1 MKSFVAVLVLLSTSV
16 VMSRNDI
23 IKQLQPG
30 DEQSLKNE
38 IQAEVQETEATVS
51 NQENCQPDIQTL
63 LRELSVKLAEQSVE
77 LRYTKSTVEKQLE
90 ELKKQNEASEK
101 QLEELK
107 KQNEASEKQLE
118 ELKKQNEV
126 AEIRLKTNEK
136 QVEELKQ
143 QNKAQARELGTLQMR
158 SNFTENHVKE
168 LSRENGYKYAF
179 SASLFASDS
188 HTLTGPFNVPFTL
201 KYSNVFVNIG
211 KAYNPNTGIFTAP
224 IRGVYTFRFS
234 ITGHGSDSSTG
245 ARLFKNGRHVVIA
258 YCHQPTYSVST
269 TNGASLLLEVGDV
282 VYVQLYPKSQLL
294 DNGNFYNTF
303 SGQLLFPV

>member
-16 VMSRNDI
+16 VMSKNDI
-23 IKQLQPG
+23 LKQLQSG
-30 DEQSLKNE
+30 EEQSLKNE

-77 LRYTKSTVEKQLE
+77 LRNIKSQMSTVEKQLE
-90 ELKKQNEASEK
+90 ELKKQNKGSEK

-107 KQNEASEKQLE
+107 KKNEDK
-118 ELKKQNEV
+118 
-126 AEIRLKTNEK
+126 I
-136 QVEELKQ
+136 
-143 QNKAQARELGTLQMR
+143 
-158 SNFTENHVKE
+158 
-168 LSRENGYKYAF
+168 AF
-179 SASLFASDS
+179 SASLSASGES
-188 HTLTGPFNVPFTL
+188 KYTGPFNTEVTL
-201 KYSNVFVNIG
+201 KYTNVFVNTG
-211 KAYNPNTGIFTAP
+211 NAYNSNTGIFTAP

-258 YCHQPTYSVST
+258 YCHQPSHVVST

-282 VYVQLYPKSQLL
+282 VYVQLFPKSQIF

-303 SGQLLFPV
+303 SGQLLFTV

>member
-1 MKSFVAVLVLLSTSV
+1 MGSV
-16 VMSRNDI
+16 CFI
-23 IKQLQPG
+23 
-30 DEQSLKNE
+30 
-38 IQAEVQETEATVS
+38 
-51 NQENCQPDIQTL
+51 
-63 LRELSVKLAEQSVE
+63 
-77 LRYTKSTVEKQLE
+77 
-90 ELKKQNEASEK
+90 ASEK

-107 KQNEASEKQLE
+107 KQNEGEQSAFGSIKHCVKNILR
-118 ELKKQNEV
+118 
-126 AEIRLKTNEK
+126 RLW
-136 QVEELKQ
+136 
-143 QNKAQARELGTLQMR
+143 RI
-158 SNFTENHVKE
+158 
-168 LSRENGYKYAF
+168 YKYAF